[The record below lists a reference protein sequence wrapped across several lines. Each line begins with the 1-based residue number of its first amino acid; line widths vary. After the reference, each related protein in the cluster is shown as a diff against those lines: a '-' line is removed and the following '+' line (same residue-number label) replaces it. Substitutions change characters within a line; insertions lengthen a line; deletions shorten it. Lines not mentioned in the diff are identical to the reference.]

1 MVIDQKYLLKKDH
14 RIVTVDPGNKW
25 KPVESLKVRSLREEP
40 AEEKWEEEML
50 LGRQAEMMVLKRKLC
65 F

>member
-1 MVIDQKYLLKKDH
+1 MVIGQKHLLKEDH
-14 RIVTVDPGNKW
+14 HHTVTVHPGNKW

-40 AEEKWEEEML
+40 AEEKWEEML
-50 LGRQAEMMVLKRKLC
+50 IGRQAEMMGLKRKLC

>member
-1 MVIDQKYLLKKDH
+1 MVIGQKHLLKEDH
-14 RIVTVDPGNKW
+14 HHTVTVHPGNKW

-40 AEEKWEEEML
+40 AEEKWEEML

>member
-1 MVIDQKYLLKKDH
+1 MVIGQKYLLKEDH
-14 RIVTVDPGNKW
+14 YTVTVIPGNKW

-40 AEEKWEEEML
+40 AEEKWEEML